1 MIIQALKRMEFGL
14 LRKAMGPLASW
25 YVRVSPRMISCREFN
40 DFIFDYTEGLLT
52 DEQVILFERH
62 MKFCPMCRNYLKTY
76 IAAYKTGKAFFPYSD
91 RDVPDTVPADL
102 LDAINDV
109 SDT

>member
-40 DFIFDYTEGLLT
+40 DFIFDYTEGLL
-52 DEQVILFERH
+52 
-62 MKFCPMCRNYLKTY
+62 
-76 IAAYKTGKAFFPYSD
+76 AFFPYSD